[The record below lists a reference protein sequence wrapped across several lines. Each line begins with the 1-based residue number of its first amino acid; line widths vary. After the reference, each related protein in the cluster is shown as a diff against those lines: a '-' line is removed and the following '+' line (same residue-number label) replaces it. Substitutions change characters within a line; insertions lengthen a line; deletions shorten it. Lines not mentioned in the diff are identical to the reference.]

1 MNRVLNW
8 GILGTGNITRQ
19 FAEGVV
25 ECRRGRVAAVGSRS
39 PERARAFADQHNVP
53 AAHGDY
59 QALLADRDVEV
70 VYNAL
75 PNSLHHEWTIK
86 ALRAGKHVLCEKP
99 FASNLAES
107 EEMFDVAGKAGLV
120 LVEAFMYRSHPLT
133 QAVLDVVRRGE
144 IGELKVIRSSFCFRI
159 RSVENNVRFRADLAG
174 GALMDVGC
182 YCIDFSRLFAG
193 AEPASIAAV
202 GHLTAGGVD
211 DVAAGSMRFP
221 NGLVAEFCCG
231 ISVQAD
237 NTAFLCGSEG
247 FVEIPV
253 PWKPPAE
260 NAVFHVRRAK
270 PAKSEN
276 LPPQAVPPYDQTFVV
291 NARMNLYG
299 LEIDDFAA
307 AVLDGAPPRLTRN
320 DTLGN
325 MRVLDDLRRQLG
337 VTLPGS

>member
-1 MNRVLNW
+1 MIGVLNW

-19 FAEGVV
+19 FAEGAMD
-25 ECRRGRVAAVGSRS
+25 CRRGRLAAVGSRNA
-39 PERARAFADQHNVP
+39 ERARAFADRHNVP
-53 AAHGDY
+53 AAYGDY
-59 QALLADRDVEV
+59 QAVLDDREVDV

-99 FASNLAES
+99 FASNLAQS
-107 EEMFDVAGKAGLV
+107 EEMFDAAQRAGRV
-120 LVEAFMYRSHPLT
+120 LVEAFMYRSHPQT

-144 IGELKVIRSSFCFRI
+144 IGELKLIRSSFCFRI
-159 RSVENNVRFRADLAG
+159 RSAENNVRFRADLAG

-182 YCIDFSRLFAG
+182 YCIDFSRLVAG
-193 AEPASIAAV
+193 EEPAGVEAV
-202 GHLTAGGVD
+202 GHLTPGGVD
-211 DVAAGSMRFP
+211 DVVAAALRFAS
-221 NGLVAEFCCG
+221 GLVASFTCG

-237 NTAFLCGSEG
+237 NTAFLCGSDG

-260 NAVFHVRRAK
+260 NATFHVRRAK
-270 PAKSEN
+270 AAKSEN
-276 LPPQAVPPYDQTFVV
+276 RPADAVQPYDQTYVV

-307 AVLDGAPPRLTRN
+307 AVLDGAPPRMTRN

-325 MRVLDDLRRQLG
+325 MRVLDALREQLG
-337 VTLPGS
+337 VSMPAG